1 MKKRTRRHSLDRR
14 RQALARQLI
23 IYGKRQERD
32 AEFAG
37 GLHRPITMSERDAM
51 AAYEWL
57 LDKPLRFWIRATVYC
72 RDDAGDQYRES
83 REAETQQA
91 ATANDLA
98 PFRMQML
105 AEARAAVN
113 ARHVVAEGFEMRVI

>member
-1 MKKRTRRHSLDRR
+1 MKKRHHSLDRR

-23 IYGKRQERD
+23 IYGKRQEQD

-57 LDKPLRFWIRATVYC
+57 IDKPLRFWIRATVYC

-105 AEARAAVN
+105 ADARNAVN
-113 ARHVVAEGFEMRVI
+113 ARHVVAEGFEMGVM